1 MIESHTDPKT
11 RKPYMLAVGKVTAA
25 YVNDIKEPKTYTGLK
40 GEAWTPTKRL
50 SIVVDGT
57 RIDLGMSE
65 KESIRAKDLEDK
77 YQDVVKGVEVS
88 VVIEENGE
96 YKGAK
101 QYRAKTSGITVLDI
115 SGAEAPAAN
124 KPSGSASTGGAAQ
137 SFKPKDWTG
146 TKCGHAIN
154 GAFAYFLSNG
164 VDFDYEANG
173 ITVKYAKLVNDAT
186 ETVKATYAVKNP
198 SMSDTDVGFASGHAV
213 LNACR
218 IIAETPEA
226 EFKDALITTA
236 NALLDN
242 IVPAITEYIK
252 QGASAPAAKASPP
265 AAKKAA
271 TKAKPVVKPPVQQE
285 PEFDDVPNFD
295 AEDDDS
301 APF

>member
-101 QYRAKTSGITVLDI
+101 QYRAKTSGITVLDV

-124 KPSGSASTGGAAQ
+124 KPSGNAGAQSASQKEKFDPTGMR
-137 SFKPKDWTG
+137 T
-146 TKCGHAIN
+146 GHALN
-154 GAFAYFLSNG
+154 GAFNYFLGNG
-164 VDFDYEANG
+164 VDFDYEEDG
-173 ITVKYAKLVNDAT
+173 ITVKYAKMVNDAT
-186 ETVKATYAVKNP
+186 EIVRTTYAAKNP
-198 SMSDTDVGFASGHAV
+198 KMSEKDVGAAAGHAV

-218 IIAETPEA
+218 IIPETSEA

-236 NALLDN
+236 NALLAGV
-242 IVPAITEYIK
+242 VPVITEYVK